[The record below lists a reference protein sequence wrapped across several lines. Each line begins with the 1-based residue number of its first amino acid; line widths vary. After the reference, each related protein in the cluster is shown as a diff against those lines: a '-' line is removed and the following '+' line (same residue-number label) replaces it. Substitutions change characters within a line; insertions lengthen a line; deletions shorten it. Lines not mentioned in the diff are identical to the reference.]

1 MQTSFSAC
9 ANMQAVRTQA
19 HVTDRRLSLSVKCS
33 KCCTAHQRYC
43 SRWLKVMCDIFL
55 MFKHFLVSGL
65 ICRDNCK
72 PLIGWF
78 SRSSN
83 KPGELSRSLIHLNGS
98 CSAGAHGLNAAA
110 FAWVPERFSEPITW
124 AVTASDHF
132 LLDRQ
137 GKHKSVSCCWEACEE
152 KIGHWWNIYNNI
164 VCLLSVAIFNYIYFY
179 FFNLSV

>member
-19 HVTDRRLSLSVKCS
+19 HVTDRCLSLSVKRS

-43 SRWLKVMCDIFL
+43 SLWLKVMCDIFL

-83 KPGELSRSLIHLNGS
+83 KPGELSSSPIHLKRS
-98 CSAGAHGLNAAA
+98 CSAGACGLEADA
-110 FAWVPERFSEPITW
+110 FQVCFI
-124 AVTASDHF
+124 
-132 LLDRQ
+132 LLR
-137 GKHKSVSCCWEACEE
+137 GLWGN
-152 KIGHWWNIYNNI
+152 IGHWWNIYSNT
-164 VCLLSVAIFNYIYFY
+164 VWLLF
-179 FFNLSV
+179 